1 MLTYDAGIDV
11 ADHVANRLL
20 LQLCNLD
27 LLFDRIQATKLIVDD
42 LDRFLEEIHF
52 PCHFVCLFVRFDDF
66 YLLRLNLRFELRD
79 LLVKLVDP
87 ALVL

>member
-1 MLTYDAGIDV
+1 MLTYNAGFEV
-11 ADHVANRLL
+11 ADHVADRLL
-20 LQLCNLD
+20 LKLCNLN
-27 LLFDRIQATKLIVDD
+27 LLFDRIQATKLIIDD

-52 PCHFVCLFVRFDDF
+52 PCHLVCLFVRFYDF

-79 LLVKLVDP
+79 LLVKLIDP